1 MDTANKVYRKK
12 KSGVKW
18 GRFVIIALVCAYII
32 MFVYTFF
39 AQSVE
44 TTNITYGKLEMAETV
59 YGYIT
64 RNEQIVTSNL
74 SGELYPV
81 MNEGERVS
89 KGQAVAV
96 VKNDNSEVISEKIKE
111 ITKKMSALTTPGIFN
126 KDVMLLDNEINS
138 VLEELSTANYNVSFS
153 SLKET
158 RNKIET
164 RLNKKSAIIGENSA
178 KGSVERAYYE
188 ELKKYESQL
197 TYSQQEL
204 TAPIAGTVA
213 YKLDGYENVFSSKAI
228 SDYDASTLEGLNI
241 PTGELVGSIK
251 PNSFK
256 IVDNIEGYI
265 TVISSS
271 EEALNTKVD
280 KKVKLRFPEISQD
293 DITGKIEF
301 LSFEEGKAVITF
313 RINRGIE
320 SLINY
325 RKLKVD
331 IIWDNETGMKV
342 PSKAI
347 KFTDDG
353 DKIFVINGNRVVE
366 KDVNVIANWN
376 GEAIIEEKD
385 DSKIFLYDAI
395 ALDAQKVNAKKII
408 VSEN

>member
-44 TTNITYGKLEMAETV
+44 TTNITYGELEMSETV

-64 RNEQIVTSNL
+64 RNEKIVTSSL

-138 VLEELSTANYNVSFS
+138 VLEELSTANYNANFS

-164 RLNKKSAIIGENSA
+164 KLSKKSAIIGENSA
-178 KGSVERAYYE
+178 RGSAERTYYE

-228 SDYDASTLEGLNI
+228 SDYDASTLEELNI

-271 EEALNTKVD
+271 EEALNVKVD

-293 DITGKIEF
+293 DITGKVEF
-301 LSFEEGKAVITF
+301 LSFEDGKVVITF

-331 IIWDNETGMKV
+331 IIWDNESGMKV

-347 KFTDDG
+347 KSTDNG
-353 DKIFVINGNRVVE
+353 DKIFVINGNRVIE

-385 DSKIFLYDAI
+385 NSKIFLYDAI
-395 ALDAQKVNAKKII
+395 ALDAQKVNTRKII

>member
-1 MDTANKVYRKK
+1 MDTANKVYRRK
-12 KSGVKW
+12 KSGAKW
-18 GRFVIIALVCAYII
+18 GRFVIITLVCAYII

-44 TTNITYGKLEMAETV
+44 TTNITYGKIEMAETV

-111 ITKKMSALTTPGIFN
+111 VTKKMNAFTTPGIFN
-126 KDVMLLDNEINS
+126 KDIMLLDNEVNS
-138 VLEELSTANYNVSFS
+138 VLENLSTTSYNVSFS
-153 SLKET
+153 SLKDI

-178 KGSVERAYYE
+178 KGSAERSYYE
-188 ELKKYESQL
+188 ELKKYEAQL

-228 SDYDASTLEGLNI
+228 SDYGANTLEGLNI

-265 TVISSS
+265 TVISGSK
-271 EEALNTKVD
+271 EALNAKVD

-301 LSFEEGKAVITF
+301 LSFEDGKAVITF

-325 RKLKVD
+325 RTLKVD
-331 IIWDNETGMKV
+331 IVWDNASGMKV

-353 DKIFVINGNRVVE
+353 DKIFVINGNRVIE

-376 GEAIIEEKD
+376 GEAIIEEKEG
-385 DSKIFLYDAI
+385 SKIFLYDAI
-395 ALDAQKVNAKKII
+395 ALDAQKVNVKKII
-408 VSEN
+408 VSEK